1 MSDHDAFVTWSVQP
15 DADFPRGRY
24 SRAHRIAFDGG
35 GGEDFGAAA
44 PSVVGRW
51 ADPAGIDPEEM
62 LVASVSS
69 CHMMTFLDKARRAGF
84 VIDRYSDAARG
95 RMGEVAPG
103 RKGLVEVV
111 LRPDISWVG
120 PAPDAE
126 TLEALHEASH
136 LECFIANS
144 VKFEIKVEAPSPQ
157 AAP

>member
-1 MSDHDAFVTWSVQP
+1 VSDHDAFVTWTVQP

-24 SRAHRIAFDGG
+24 SRAHRITFDGG
-35 GGEDFGAAA
+35 AEILASAA

-62 LVASVSS
+62 LVAAVSS
-69 CHMMTFLDKARRAGF
+69 CHMLTFLDKARRAGF
-84 VIDRYSDAARG
+84 VIDRYADAARG
-95 RMGEVAPG
+95 RMGEIAPG

-126 TLEALHEASH
+126 ALEALHEASH

-144 VKFEIKVEAPSPQ
+144 VSFEIRVEAPSPP
-157 AAP
+157 AGS